1 MRAAVAKGP
10 RAIAVERVDRPEP
23 EAGAVRVRVR
33 ACGIC
38 GSDLHFFELG
48 LLPPGTTPGHE
59 IAGVVDAVGPGV
71 TTASPGDAV
80 AVEPLHSCGSCPAC
94 RAGRDSICREMKL
107 HGLNLPGGFAE
118 YVALPARRI
127 FALPPDL
134 TWSVAALAEPV
145 AVAVHGLRRGG
156 FAPGQRVL
164 VVGAG
169 SVGLLTVLAARV
181 MGASEVILT
190 ARHAHQA
197 KLGLELGAARVL
209 DEREASL
216 LGLASLGQTAP
227 IDLAVETVGGAA
239 ATLDSC
245 AAAIRPGG
253 TISVLG
259 VFTGRTAVDPFPLL
273 LKEGTLAWSNC
284 YSHAGE
290 RADFDDA
297 IRIVDENRD
306 RLARLTTHQ
315 LPLDEVERAFAVA
328 SDKKAGAV
336 KVTVCA

>member
-1 MRAAVAKGP
+1 
-10 RAIAVERVDRPEP
+10 
-23 EAGAVRVRVR
+23 
-33 ACGIC
+33 
-38 GSDLHFFELG
+38 
-48 LLPPGTTPGHE
+48 
-59 IAGVVDAVGPGV
+59 
-71 TTASPGDAV
+71 
-80 AVEPLHSCGSCPAC
+80 
-94 RAGRDSICREMKL
+94 
-107 HGLNLPGGFAE
+107 
-118 YVALPARRI
+118 
-127 FALPPDL
+127 
-134 TWSVAALAEPV
+134 
-145 AVAVHGLRRGG
+145 
-156 FAPGQRVL
+156 
-164 VVGAG
+164 
-169 SVGLLTVLAARV
+169 

-306 RLARLTTHQ
+306 LLARLTTHQ
-315 LPLDEVERAFAVA
+315 LPLDEVEHAFAVA